1 MSSADMRP
9 SLYPKPANG
18 QAPTPAAAS
27 YPPPPA
33 PPSFDAGPPPQ
44 SYATSGPHPPAPATF
59 ALSTTS
65 PASTAT
71 TQQQEPQYDASAQ
84 QSAPLPHQASKYAES
99 FPPEYEIILEIDAHV
114 QQIPAA
120 QSSEPHR
127 KQQPVIRT
135 GTLRVIQGPL
145 PPSTPEQTMSSLPSA
160 SASTST
166 SYHAFISID
175 DVNIPLVPAATASR
189 VSTGA
194 FYLTL
199 PNYTFT
205 VQPNTRTEPELMDSF
220 EHVLRWFC
228 SWQILVEGQPSTT
241 LPPVGS
247 PHDAGSA
254 AALNKKQSSVE
265 RIAQYGDR
273 GVEFVERIGNA
284 LNLKITT
291 ALDKKRNSINEDD
304 ARNVK
309 LGGKITATLL
319 STTRT
324 LVGVGAGMASKVTE
338 KVSSKVG
345 GAIGGNRVS
354 RSMADAPEGSN
365 KRTWYDN
372 LMAGFVAFGRIYVEA
387 DHQGRMILES
397 SGHGASEI
405 ARKKYGS
412 EAEMA
417 ARNVTGIAI
426 DSYRISRFPAKL
438 GATSII
444 KGAFKSKLANKQ
456 VDQQNQQNQQRQQ
469 QEQAAQSGAPNPG
482 SSQQGTARYGQS
494 YFPAQVPPA
503 QAHPMSQFRDISD
516 Q

>member
-1 MSSADMRP
+1 MSSAEMRP
-9 SLYPKPANG
+9 SLYPKPASG
-18 QAPTPAAAS
+18 QPPAVPTTAS
-27 YPPPPA
+27 YPPPP
-33 PPSFDAGPPPQ
+33 PPSFDAGP
-44 SYATSGPHPPAPATF
+44 HPSAPAAF
-59 ALSTTS
+59 APSTTT
-65 PASTAT
+65 PVSTTA
-71 TQQQEPQYDASAQ
+71 QQQQQ
-84 QSAPLPHQASKYAES
+84 QSAPLQHQVSKNSET

-120 QSSEPHR
+120 QSNEPHR
-127 KQQPVIRT
+127 EQQPVIRT

-145 PPSTPEQTMSSLPSA
+145 PPSTPEQAAFSSSPSA
-160 SASTST
+160 SASAST

-175 DVNIPLVPAATASR
+175 DVNIPLVPAAMASR

-205 VQPNTRTEPELMDSF
+205 VQPNTRTEPELIDAF

-228 SWQILVEGQPSTT
+228 SWQTLVEGQPSTT

-247 PHDAGSA
+247 PHLDGSA
-254 AALNKKQSSVE
+254 AAALTKKQSSVD

-273 GVEFVERIGNA
+273 GVEFVERMGNA
-284 LNLKITT
+284 LNRKITT
-291 ALDKKRNSINEDD
+291 ALDKKRDSINDD
-304 ARNVK
+304 ESRNVK

-324 LVGVGAGMASKVTE
+324 LVGAGAGVASKVTE
-338 KVSSKVG
+338 KISSKVG
-345 GAIGGNRVS
+345 GAVGGNRVS
-354 RSMADAPEGSN
+354 RSMADAPEGST
-365 KRTWYDN
+365 KRTLYDN

-397 SGHGASEI
+397 SGQGASEI
-405 ARKKYGS
+405 ARKKYGG

-444 KGAFKSKLANKQ
+444 KGAFKSKVANKQ
-456 VDQQNQQNQQRQQ
+456 VDQQNQQQQ
-469 QEQAAQSGAPNPG
+469 QQQQHDAQNGTPNVG
-482 SSQQGTARYGQS
+482 SSQQGTARYAHS
-494 YFPAQVPPA
+494 YIPTQVPPA
-503 QAHPMSQFRDISD
+503 QTHPAFQFRDISE